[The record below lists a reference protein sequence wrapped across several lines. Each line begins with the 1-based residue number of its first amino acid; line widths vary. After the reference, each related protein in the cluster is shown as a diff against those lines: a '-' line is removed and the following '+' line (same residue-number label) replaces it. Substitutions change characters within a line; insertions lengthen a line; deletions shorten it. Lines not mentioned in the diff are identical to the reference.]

1 MAGGSTKEIKSR
13 IKSVES
19 TMQIT
24 KAMELVASSKLRK
37 ARERVEQARPY
48 FLALY
53 KTLNDIA
60 ASNTDFSSVYL
71 VKRPVKKIGY
81 VLIAGDRGLAGGYNN
96 NMFKLF
102 TQHKGDR
109 DVCVIPVGKKAVDFC
124 KRRNIEIITEDYA
137 LVEDIT
143 ITACEEIGG
152 IMSDLFKTGEIDEFY
167 IGYTTFVSMLS
178 QRSEMIQVLP
188 IVNLNAEKDE
198 KPKSVTE
205 YEPDSETL
213 FDLIVPQYTAGLAWG
228 AVTESWASELAAR
241 RTAMDS
247 ASKNANEMVAQLSLQ
262 YNRARQAA
270 ITQEITEI
278 VSGAGDA

>member
-1 MAGGSTKEIKSR
+1 M
-13 IKSVES
+13 
-19 TMQIT
+19 
-24 KAMELVASSKLRK
+24 KLIDVFK
-37 ARERVEQARPY
+37 AREPLMRLTEKR
-48 FLALY
+48 FNNY
-53 KTLNDIA
+53 KVLRQ
-60 ASNTDFSSVYL
+60 L
-71 VKRPVKKIGY
+71 VKARKAVTAEVEFY
-81 VLIAGDRGLAGGYNN
+81 AEAE
-96 NMFKLF
+96 
-102 TQHKGDR
+102 
-109 DVCVIPVGKKAVDFC
+109 KKAVAQ
-124 KRRNIEIITEDYA
+124 Y
-137 LVEDIT
+137 
-143 ITACEEIGG
+143 
-152 IMSDLFKTGEIDEFY
+152 
-167 IGYTTFVSMLS
+167 
-178 QRSEMIQVLP
+178 
-188 IVNLNAEKDE
+188 AEKDE